1 MAQSLQIRNISDHA
15 IICLIEAIRTLERIE
30 GIDEEMNNIK
40 LILQETMIKKL
51 RDHKDEEPKAEPTVE
66 SITEHMK
73 TIDKDLDHILAALKK
88 VIDNL

>member
-30 GIDEEMNNIK
+30 GIDEEMTNIK

-51 RDHKDEEPKAEPTVE
+51 RDHKDEEPKTVPNVQ
-66 SITEHMK
+66 SVTEHMK
-73 TIDKDLDHILAALKK
+73 AIDQELDRVLEALKK
-88 VIDNL
+88 MIDHL